1 MVNKL
6 EEKMN
11 RYSVTIRGMSFFY
24 ELGYY
29 YAEDEDGA
37 KRQAWAKHRSS
48 FRDCS
53 INMLSAVKA
62 N

>member
-1 MVNKL
+1 
-6 EEKMN
+6 MN
-11 RYSVTIRGMSFFY
+11 RYSVTIRGLSFFY

-29 YAEDEDGA
+29 YAKDEEDA
-37 KRQAWAKHRSS
+37 KRQAWAKHCSS

-53 INMLSAVKA
+53 ISMLSAVRA

>member
-1 MVNKL
+1 
-6 EEKMN
+6 MN
-11 RYSVTIRGMSFFY
+11 RYSVTIKGLSFFY

-29 YAEDEDGA
+29 YAEDEDDA

-53 INMLSAVKA
+53 INMLSAVRA

>member
-1 MVNKL
+1 MS
-6 EEKMN
+6 
-11 RYSVTIRGMSFFY
+11 RYSVTIKGLSFFY

-29 YAEDEDGA
+29 YAEDAEDA
-37 KRQAWAKHRSS
+37 KRQAWSKHRSS

-53 INMLSAVKA
+53 VNMLSAVQS

>member
-1 MVNKL
+1 
-6 EEKMN
+6 MN
-11 RYSVTIRGMSFFY
+11 RYSVTIRGLSFFY

-29 YAEDEDGA
+29 YAESPDDA
-37 KRQAWAKHRSS
+37 KHQAWAKHRSS

-53 INMLSAVKA
+53 INMLSAVQA